1 MVLAVQQQT
10 QKHPSVLPRA
20 QALAL
25 FDQEARRIAGMP
37 GSEFL
42 AKWDTGAFRDLD
54 DTAAGREIA
63 YLALLIPFGRQD
75 S

>member
-10 QKHPSVLPRA
+10 QKLPSVLPRA
-20 QALAL
+20 QAFAL

-37 GSEFL
+37 AAEFL
-42 AKWDTGAFRDLD
+42 AKRDAGSFRDLD
-54 DTAAGREIA
+54 DTPEGREIT